1 MDHLNILPFLGIDDT
16 LFPGVSSLCMVSP
29 WMSGG
34 NVRDY
39 LDTLDPHE
47 DRAQEVLRLV
57 SPSMIYRNH

>member
-1 MDHLNILPFLGIDDT
+1 MDHSNVLPFLGIDDA
-16 LFPGVSSLCMVSP
+16 LFPGTSSLCMVSP

-39 LDTLDPHE
+39 LDTFNQYE

-57 SPSMIYRNH
+57 SPSTLHNNY